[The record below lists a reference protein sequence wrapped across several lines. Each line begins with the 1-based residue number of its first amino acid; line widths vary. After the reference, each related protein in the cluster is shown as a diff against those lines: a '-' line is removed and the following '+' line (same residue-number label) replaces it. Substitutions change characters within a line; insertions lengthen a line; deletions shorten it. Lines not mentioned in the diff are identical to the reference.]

1 LTLEN
6 ELSLALQFVGLKKDQ
21 FVELDGKGLPEE
33 LVAILKDVAASPF
46 FENSAFTAKVFYSLE
61 ATSKTNS
68 DIHKLIDYNSLPEG
82 LTPETV
88 VIKKVSQKK
97 LTQDQLVTKVKN
109 LGFPKFSKHA
119 HFLFWTSIWKTA
131 AIRNKKA
138 SEFGEDFNGWG
149 WFEEKWLPRVLEYCE
164 SAGNKFR

>member
-1 LTLEN
+1 
-6 ELSLALQFVGLKKDQ
+6 VGLKKDQ
-21 FVELDGKGLPEE
+21 LVALDGKGLPEA
-33 LVAILKDVAASPF
+33 LVAILNDVSTNPFAAHP
-46 FENSAFTAKVFYSLE
+46 AFSAKVYFSLE

-68 DIHKLIDYNSLPEG
+68 DIHKLVDYSSLPDG

-97 LTQDQLVTKVKN
+97 LTQDQLVSKVNKS
-109 LGFPKFSKHA
+109 GFPKLSKRA
-119 HFLFWTSIWKTA
+119 HFFFWTSIWKTA

-149 WFEEKWLPRVLEYCE
+149 WFEDKWLPKVLEHCQ
-164 SAGNKFR
+164 SAGNKFK